1 MPILLRPNKK
11 ANSKKS
17 LTQPMLLCFRTILSA
32 CKSSA
37 TWAKQLSNQ
46 HQNEQ
51 QGQLLAPRVWAP
63 SWTPQKRFAPKAVHL
78 LPLHLCLWLYRHLP
92 CSSIVPQ
99 RLLCL
104 DKKSKTICLV
114 MYCILYIIWS
124 NIEHTKMLVFSMYPR
139 CKDHAQNCAKYK
151 QALL

>member
-32 CKSSA
+32 WKSSA

-46 HQNEQ
+46 NQNEQ

-63 SWTPQKRFAPKAVHL
+63 SWTPQKRFAQKAVHL

-99 RLLCL
+99 RFLCL

-114 MYCILYIIWS
+114 MYRNKNRCVFIYNMIKYRAHKNACIQ
-124 NIEHTKMLVFSMYPR
+124 HVPQM
-139 CKDHAQNCAKYK
+139 
-151 QALL
+151 